1 MLTMRRQK
9 KKEIMLLFFENEMI
23 VNTHTVSDCVPREE
37 QHAPSNNPN
46 ISLLFEESLR
56 LFKLKLFKLC
66 KSDMDEN
73 KTNYDNC
80 FSGYFYSNVHEFIQL
95 SLVCHGIGIGIG
107 VTGWGFCVRQ
117 IGYFGGLCVVV
128 LDSD

>member
-1 MLTMRRQK
+1 
-9 KKEIMLLFFENEMI
+9 MI
-23 VNTHTVSDCVPREE
+23 VNTHTVSDYVYPEKNSMP
-37 QHAPSNNPN
+37 PSNNPN

-80 FSGYFYSNVHEFIQL
+80 FSGYFSIPTFMNLFIQL
-95 SLVCHGIGIGIG
+95 SLVYHGMELESEFELQ
-107 VTGWGFCVRQ
+107 VSAF
-117 IGYFGGLCVVV
+117 L
-128 LDSD
+128 